1 MNLKKANVKANIQK
15 TLLAVV
21 FAGSLG
27 LAACSHD
34 SGHQNSQSTAP
45 ATMGQTMGHN
55 MGGMDHSSMSLG
67 PKDDSFDLRFIDGMI
82 PHHEGAVL
90 MAQEALEKSNRPEIR
105 TLAEAILRA
114 QEQEI
119 SQLQAWRK
127 AWYPNAGDQ
136 PVMWHDSMNHMMPM
150 TPEMRDAMRMA
161 GDLGAADD
169 QFDLRFIEAMIPHH
183 EGALVMAQE
192 ALEKSD
198 RPELRQMAEEI
209 YASQKQ
215 EIEQMQAWRKAWY
228 GK

>member
-1 MNLKKANVKANIQK
+1 MNLKKANVKANVQK
-15 TLLAVV
+15 VLLAVV

-45 ATMGQTMGHN
+45 ATMGHN
-55 MGGMDHSSMSLG
+55 MDGMDHSSMSLG
-67 PKDDSFDLRFIDGMI
+67 PKDESFDLRFIDGMI

-90 MAQEALEKSNRPEIR
+90 MAQEALEKSSRPEIR

-228 GK
+228 GR

>member
-34 SGHQNSQSTAP
+34 SGHQNSPSTTP
-45 ATMGQTMGHN
+45 TTMGHN